1 NKKTALSW
9 YSVGDIALAGA
20 CGPPASSKAD
30 RTNQTAGKVFRPR
43 FAHLGAKTLRSAI
56 EPFRTRRVLFPGA
69 RPERQIQCGVREG
82 DFDQRWRIPAWD
94 SDARPGAHP
103 TPHRPGRTDWRCDLH
118 SETMR
123 PIR

>member
-1 NKKTALSW
+1 
-9 YSVGDIALAGA
+9 
-20 CGPPASSKAD
+20 
-30 RTNQTAGKVFRPR
+30 
-43 FAHLGAKTLRSAI
+43 HLGAKTLRSAI

-123 PIR
+123 PIRNVLANPVTDAERIDDSDRVIRCCPTGCRCC